1 MLVAH
6 NTARATCSML
16 ESSWCSESQSAIA
29 TNNAEIS
36 HEEETYPCDVH
47 TRLVCGAGKQEWRE
61 SVVGVGTIAEVKQ
74 MRCNTTPVWLR
85 PAL

>member
-1 MLVAH
+1 MAH
-6 NTARATCSML
+6 NRARATCSML

-29 TNNAEIS
+29 NKNAGSEIS

-74 MRCNTTPVWLR
+74 ADEVQHHSSL
-85 PAL
+85 A